1 MIKRY
6 DLHRIAFKHHIRKNG
21 RIKTFILHGGH
32 CLGITDIPYL
42 DNALRIFILKFYK
55 KIRADMAFYRKAQMD
70 LLTAGV
76 LFLLKLVQKRIV
88 FLHDAGSM
96 LNKNFSLMRQPDGVL
111 FGCPVD
117 ELYPKLFF
125 HRYNLL

>member
-1 MIKRY
+1 
-6 DLHRIAFKHHIRKNG
+6 
-21 RIKTFILHGGH
+21 
-32 CLGITDIPYL
+32 
-42 DNALRIFILKFYK
+42 
-55 KIRADMAFYRKAQMD
+55 MAFYRKAQMD